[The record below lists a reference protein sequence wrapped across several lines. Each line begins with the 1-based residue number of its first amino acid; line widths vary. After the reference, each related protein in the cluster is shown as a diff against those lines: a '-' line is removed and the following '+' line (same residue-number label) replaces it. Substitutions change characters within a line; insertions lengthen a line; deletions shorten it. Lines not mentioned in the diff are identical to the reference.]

1 MRPERRSSILYTM
14 ARIRVRR
21 HPDLPAELVGLG
33 VAAEAEGARR
43 TQRSRRSGMRHERRS
58 SSLCTTAH
66 RYASEHRHPLR
77 AVQSVLKPPL
87 AAVAITIR
95 TRCSLRSRRRRKS
108 TACTTVR
115 TSPPSLILNVAVAVV
130 VARSCTPSS
139 RRNERDQPPHSST
152 ACTNC
157 RRPFFS
163 PAVGFY
169 GAVRLPPSMLEEFL
183 DGLNFKGLL
192 VV

>member
-1 MRPERRSSILYTM
+1 M
-14 ARIRVRR
+14 
-21 HPDLPAELVGLG
+21 
-33 VAAEAEGARR
+33 AAEAEGARR

-58 SSLCTTAH
+58 SSLCTTAY

-115 TSPPSLILNVAVAVV
+115 TSPPSLILMVAVA

-169 GAVRLPPSMLEEFL
+169 GAVRLPPSMFEEFRMCGIL
-183 DGLNFKGLL
+183 TL
-192 VV
+192 VILAKPPRRALPHRGAHMPRSTEIAQHLR

>member
-1 MRPERRSSILYTM
+1 MGP
-14 ARIRVRR
+14 
-21 HPDLPAELVGLG
+21 G

-58 SSLCTTAH
+58 SSVCTTAH
-66 RYASEHRHPLR
+66 TYASQHRQPLR
-77 AVQSVLKPPL
+77 AVQSVLTPPL

-115 TSPPSLILNVAVAVV
+115 TSPPSLILMVAVA

-169 GAVRLPPSMLEEFL
+169 GAVRLTPSMREEFYIL
-183 DGLNFKGLL
+183 EF
-192 VV
+192 